1 MKLETK
7 AKFKLTPEGLALSA
21 NFRNNKG
28 KLSWPVERGEIT
40 GKYGKHRHHV
50 VSTATIDNNGI
61 DISTTKQALVRAVFG
76 GKVTSVMVIP
86 GAGKV
91 VMVSHGEY
99 RTVYANLQEVFVRKG
114 DQLEIKESIG
124 KLLPNENGISEAHFE
139 IWKISSDGMNTE
151 NPSYWLSR

>member
-1 MKLETK
+1 M
-7 AKFKLTPEGLALSA
+7 
-21 NFRNNKG
+21 
-28 KLSWPVERGEIT
+28 
-40 GKYGKHRHHV
+40 
-50 VSTATIDNNGI
+50 
-61 DISTTKQALVRAVFG
+61 
-76 GKVTSVMVIP
+76 TSVMVIP

-124 KLLPNENGISEAHFE
+124 KLLLNENGISEAHFE